1 MTGCKG
7 VITYLCCYLRFLM
20 ESIFARKVPRRRR
33 RSWKEIPSCYCLC
46 SSNLI
51 DWYSSYFPF
60 FSVLVKPEKT
70 RLTINSDITKPVQ
83 FGSFVTFNCTT
94 HARPDPDGYKFYRG
108 QELLSSSGSGL
119 FDLRL
124 QRSGLY
130 SCLPFNSAGDGDQA
144 SLKIIV
150 DGRLRLVVKTFNSL
164 EKSIDHGVRLDS
176 WFCRKE
182 GSIEV
187 SG

>member
-1 MTGCKG
+1 
-7 VITYLCCYLRFLM
+7 M

-33 RSWKEIPSCYCLC
+33 RGRKEILSFYGCCY
-46 SSNLI
+46 SSLI
-51 DWYSSYFPF
+51 DRYSSYFPF

-70 RLTINSDITKPVQ
+70 RLTINKDITKPVQ

-108 QELLSSSGSGL
+108 QELLSSSGSGV

-124 QRSGLY
+124 QHSGLY

-150 DGRLRLVVKTFNSL
+150 DGRLRLVAKSFNR
-164 EKSIDHGVRLDS
+164 SIVVFRPMLGNLDS
-176 WFCRKE
+176 GFL
-182 GSIEV
+182 
-187 SG
+187 

>member
-1 MTGCKG
+1 
-7 VITYLCCYLRFLM
+7 M

-33 RSWKEIPSCYCLC
+33 RGWKEIPSFYGCCY
-46 SSNLI
+46 SNLI
-51 DWYSSYFPF
+51 DRYSSHFPF

-70 RLTINSDITKPVQ
+70 RLTINKDITKSVQ

-108 QELLSSSGSGL
+108 QELLSSSGSCV

-124 QRSGLY
+124 QHSGLY

-150 DGRLRLVVKTFNSL
+150 DGRLRLVAKSFNR
-164 EKSIDHGVRLDS
+164 SIVVFRPMLGNLDS
-176 WFCRKE
+176 GFL
-182 GSIEV
+182 
-187 SG
+187 